1 MDLLGYVTNIIF
13 AHEVE
18 LHSTCA
24 LYLMHACDLDDDHY
38 QTKFFSTEV
47 VVSPPSCY
55 LSYVRQALPA
65 TIGVS
70 AQNCYKAEKGAFTGE
85 IRLVL

>member
-1 MDLLGYVTNIIF
+1 MLHDLLTPGSIVFIHVVLMTITKVTKLRIF
-13 AHEVE
+13 FA
-18 LHSTCA
+18 
-24 LYLMHACDLDDDHY
+24 D
-38 QTKFFSTEV
+38 V
-47 VVSPPSCY
+47 VVAPPSCY

-85 IRLVL
+85 IR